1 MADWGPIES
10 DPALFTQLIWDL
22 GAKDVQV
29 EELWDLSD
37 PSLSNLP
44 KPVYGL
50 IFLFKWEASS
60 SPPTGLSSS
69 QGTEAG
75 DDHGIFFAQQVIQ
88 NACAT
93 QAILSILFNQQGG
106 LALGSGLEE
115 FYQDVSSFPKD
126 MRGLALSNS
135 DLIRSVHNRFS
146 RSDPFV
152 NDGLFP
158 QKDEDKEDPFH
169 FVSFVPIHGA
179 LYELDGLAQGPI
191 HHGACSDEDWLGKAR
206 EVIQKRMQAFPS
218 SEIRF
223 NLMAVTK
230 SRLATLRERKVELEE
245 RMRKCE
251 GDEEAISSCQIQIS
265 SVEQAMAEEASMETR
280 YRKLN
285 AQRTHNYIEF
295 IQVLVEQLAKKD
307 QLDGAIQRAESSS
320 NRQGRTEGKN

>member
-37 PSLSNLP
+37 PSLANLP
-44 KPVYGL
+44 TPVYGL
-50 IFLFKWEASS
+50 IFLFKWEAK
-60 SPPTGLSSS
+60 SPPPITQPFSDDS
-69 QGTEAG
+69 

-93 QAILSILFNQQGG
+93 QAILSILFNQQGR
-106 LALGSGLEE
+106 LALGPGLEE

-158 QKDEDKEDPFH
+158 EREEDKEDPFH
-169 FVSFVPIHGA
+169 FVSLLPIHGA

-191 HHGACSDEDWLGKAR
+191 NHGHCSENDWLKKAR
-206 EVIQKRMQAFPS
+206 QVIQKKMQAFPS

-230 SRLATLRERKVELEE
+230 SRMATLRERKEELQE
-245 RMRKCE
+245 RMSHSA
-251 GDEEAISSCQIQIS
+251 GDEDALSSCQIQLTSID
-265 SVEQAMAEEASMETR
+265 EAMTEESKMESR
-280 YRKLN
+280 YRRLN
-285 AQRTHNYIEF
+285 AQRTHNYIGL
-295 IQVLVEQLAKKD
+295 IQALVEQMAKTDRLDQAISQASTSTRGRGDRSTKD
-307 QLDGAIQRAESSS
+307 
-320 NRQGRTEGKN
+320 